1 VVQYPVRAPARF
13 AASEPAS
20 LEVVEGRLS
29 VLAHPVRLRLA
40 RTLARGPHTTTE
52 LAYAWNLTPPEVSRH
67 LAVLQRAGLVT
78 GERRGRYVHYAADL
92 PALAALG
99 TDLVA
104 TVLR

>member
-1 VVQYPVRAPARF
+1 MAVRRQNRDIQIVTGTWNATT
-13 AASEPAS
+13 
-20 LEVVEGRLS
+20 S
-29 VLAHPVRLRLA
+29 V

-52 LAYAWNLTPPEVSRH
+52 LAHAWNLTPPEVSRH

-78 GERRGRYVHYAADL
+78 GERRGRYVRSAADL